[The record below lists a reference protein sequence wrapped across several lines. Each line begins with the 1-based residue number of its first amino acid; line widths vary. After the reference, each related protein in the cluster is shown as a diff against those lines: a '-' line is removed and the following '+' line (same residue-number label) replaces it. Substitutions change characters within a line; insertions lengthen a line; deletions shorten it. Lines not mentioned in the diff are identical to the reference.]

1 MTGSNIMIGPAG
13 TTRKMCPDNLMQQ
26 EQQYLAALSS
36 AAVYRLVGNK
46 LELRRADGAL
56 AVSYRKP

>member
-1 MTGSNIMIGPAG
+1 MIGPAG

-26 EQQYLAALSS
+26 GQQYLAALSS

-56 AVSYRKP
+56 AVSYREP